1 MPGLEKSGLSA
12 RSRWL
17 LVIATTLVLFG
28 GATVFGVGAYV
39 DARDDRSAPSEVTMD
54 DAGSAGIAAVA
65 GAETDAPRIVFRN
78 TALGEGYGFVA
89 AVPLT
94 DPGGARVVTDVSCD
108 RVYATNTYEMCLR
121 VDRGVVTTFTA
132 NLLDSTGALVKS
144 WPLPGIPSRTRIS
157 ADSGLV
163 SFSAFITGES
173 YATSGFAIATQI
185 SEVNGADSGT
195 LEDFALSVAGRRV
208 TAVDRNIW
216 GVTFTS
222 DPNVFYATAAS
233 GGRTWLVQGDRA
245 ARTLVAIRDGVECP
259 SVSPDGTHIAYK
271 KIASTSPTTTWTV
284 AVLDLATNEEV
295 VLPEPN
301 NVDDQVEWL
310 DDSTVI
316 YGLLRSDGSGDS
328 DVWSAPSDG
337 SAAPTLLIEH
347 ASSPAVIR

>member
-1 MPGLEKSGLSA
+1 MSGNDKPGLSA
-12 RSRWL
+12 RSRWV
-17 LVIATTLVLFG
+17 LVIAAALVLFG
-28 GATVFGVGAYV
+28 GAAVFGVGAYV
-39 DARDDRSAPSEVTMD
+39 DAENRGSQPGKVTMGE
-54 DAGSAGIAAVA
+54 AGSTGIAAVA
-65 GAETDAPRIVFRN
+65 GAEPDVPRIVFRN

-89 AVPLT
+89 AVPVA
-94 DPGGARVVTDVSCD
+94 DPGAARVLTEVSCD
-108 RVYATNTYEMCLR
+108 RVYATNEYEMCLR
-121 VDRGVVTTFTA
+121 VNRGVVTTFTA
-132 NLLDSTGALVKS
+132 NLLDSRGALVKS

-173 YATSGFAIATQI
+173 YATIGFAIETQI
-185 SEVNGADSGT
+185 SEVGGADSGT
-195 LEDFALSVAGRRV
+195 LEDFALTVAGERV
-208 TAVDRNIW
+208 TAADRNMW

-233 GGRTWLVQGDRA
+233 GGRTWLVRGDRA

-284 AVLDLATNEEV
+284 AVLDVATNKEV
-295 VLPEPN
+295 VLPEPS

-316 YGLLRSDGSGDS
+316 YGLLRADGSGDS
-328 DVWSAPSDG
+328 DVWSAPKDG

-347 ASSPAVIR
+347 AWSPAVIR